1 MRTTLAIISFSLV
14 LQLVGCAT
22 GDSNGVTPQSGSERN
37 SAAETQVNLGVG
49 YLQRGNT
56 ELALERFEKALKF
69 NPKSAVAYSSMGV
82 LFEQIGRRDLAEKNY
97 RRAAALEP
105 TKGNVRN
112 NFGQFLCRLGRYDDA
127 DIEFKAAL
135 DDPFYQTPA
144 VAASNAGKCARAAGR
159 MEAAE
164 KYLRLALEHNAETT
178 EAYLPLASLLFARG
192 QSMNA
197 RAFLQRHEA
206 SGLEQSA
213 DFLKLAAEVEEKLG
227 DAKAAAGYR
236 ERLSNEFPGPEN
248 ARSTE
253 KSASQTLNSS
263 DQTNTADRAQ

>member
-1 MRTTLAIISFSLV
+1 MFAIVSFGLV

-22 GDSNGVTPQSGSERN
+22 GDLNSVTPQSASERN

-69 NPKSAVAYSSMGV
+69 NPRSAVAYSSMGV

-105 TKGNVRN
+105 KKGNVRN
-112 NFGQFLCRLGRYDDA
+112 NFGQFLCRIGRYDES

-144 VAASNAGKCARAAGR
+144 VAAANAGKCSRAAGH

-164 KYLRLALEHNAETT
+164 KYLRLALEHDAETT

-227 DAKAAAGYR
+227 DARAAAAYR

-253 KSASQTLNSS
+253 KSAGQNLNSS